1 MPLVAKASIDYV
13 RYLEDCISKLKA
25 QREAGDSGV
34 PSSEPAE
41 DFRPSPSNTDDL
53 REEDE
58 ELEDGAYD
66 NENEDGDRNEDES
79 NEEQS
84 EDVEMMGSETAP
96 SPIFT
101 TDPSHPHARSQSH
114 SYSNFQPYP
123 TYQQPHQP
131 QRHPSISPALLPQ
144 DTRDRQHSYSSV
156 STTAEYPRHYS
167 SSTGYGTTSSMTSPT
182 VSGSRHSGG
191 AYPPYGSTSS
201 APHSALT
208 SPALAPQPEDQ
219 EATAA
224 LLMLNADRRGLGS
237 GGGGGSSSGGARG
250 MSVRDLLSS

>member
-1 MPLVAKASIDYV
+1 MSVTKASIDYV

-25 QREAGDSGV
+25 QHEAGGSGA

-53 REEDE
+53 GEEDE
-58 ELEDGAYD
+58 ELDDGAD
-66 NENEDGDRNEDES
+66 ANEDGDGDRHEDEGD
-79 NEEQS
+79 EELK
-84 EDVEMMGSETAP
+84 DVEMTGSETAP
-96 SPIFT
+96 SPVFT
-101 TDPSHPHARSQSH
+101 ADPSHPHARSHSH
-114 SYSNFQPYP
+114 SYSNFQPYH
-123 TYQQPHQP
+123 TYHHPHQP

-144 DTRDRQHSYSSV
+144 DARDRQHSYSSV

-167 SSTGYGTTSSMTSPT
+167 SSAGYGTASSMTSPT
-182 VSGSRHSGG
+182 VPGSSNSGS
-191 AYPPYGSTSS
+191 AYPPYGNTSS
-201 APHSALT
+201 APHSTLT

-224 LLMLNADRRGLGS
+224 LLMLNADRRGLGGGSSGS
-237 GGGGGSSSGGARG
+237 GGGPARG